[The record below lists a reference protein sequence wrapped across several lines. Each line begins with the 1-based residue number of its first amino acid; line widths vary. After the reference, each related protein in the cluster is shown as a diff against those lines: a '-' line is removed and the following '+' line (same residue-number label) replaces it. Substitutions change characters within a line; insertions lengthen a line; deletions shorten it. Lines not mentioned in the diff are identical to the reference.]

1 MKWIREYYIKST
13 LENPKKKLTQKSI
26 VLKTTNIKTI
36 SIIAS
41 NKKEIEAITEIIH
54 SDLGIDIM
62 VVGNYYDEK
71 SVDEQ
76 AFSYKDF
83 TLFGKPREKLIQMLS
98 LTPDLIIFT
107 PQSLNYFTL
116 FLLQLQSASYSMGF
130 YNEETEPYLDLMLN
144 NEENDIQ
151 SGTALLIKYLK
162 QIN

>member
-1 MKWIREYYIKST
+1 MKWIREYYVKST

-41 NKKEIEAITEIIH
+41 NKKEIEAITEIVH
-54 SDLGIDIM
+54 SDLGIDITVM
-62 VVGNYYDEK
+62 GNYYDEK

-107 PQSLNYFTL
+107 PERLNYFTL

>member
-1 MKWIREYYIKST
+1 MKWIREYYVKSI

-26 VLKTTNIKTI
+26 LLNTANIKTI

-41 NKKEIEAITEIIH
+41 SKKEIEVIKEVVH
-54 SDLGIDIM
+54 SDLGNEITVM
-62 VVGNYYDEK
+62 GNYYDEK

-83 TLFGKPREKLIQMLS
+83 TLFGKPREKLIQLLS

-107 PQSLNYFTL
+107 PERLNYFTL
-116 FLLQLQSASYSMGF
+116 FLLQLQSTSYSMGF
-130 YNEETEPYLDLMLN
+130 YNKETEPYLDLMLN
-144 NEENDIQ
+144 NEEKDIQ